1 MALTHQ
7 ILKNIQ
13 LLATQMQYDRM
24 LANRYSFIIF
34 IVLVAPPEDSICKK

>member
-7 ILKNIQ
+7 IHKNLQ

-24 LANRYSFIIF
+24 LCAVAFNYQMLKLLSG
-34 IVLVAPPEDSICKK
+34 IVRP